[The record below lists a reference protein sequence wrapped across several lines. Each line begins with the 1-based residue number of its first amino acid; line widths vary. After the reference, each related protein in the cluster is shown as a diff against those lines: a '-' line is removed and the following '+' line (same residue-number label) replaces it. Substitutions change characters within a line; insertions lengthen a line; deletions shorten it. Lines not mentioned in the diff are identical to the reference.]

1 MHMKNGRNL
10 RQLILFSLA
19 AGCTLGG
26 LGGGDVY
33 ANGYPPYEQILYIN
47 ENNTVTQSDTDPNLK
62 VDTSGLLKDGNF
74 TYDTGD
80 KLSKEKRGLIIMNSK
95 KDLKSYT
102 VDATLGADSSKTVND
117 YKKSDYQTIL
127 LQSTCDDT
135 TIQDVNLQ
143 VKGLLAHNYGG
154 SGVYGIYSGGAMKL
168 DNLTIN
174 SDLKNAIK
182 DSGIVNTNAYFIGKR
197 TTNIGNLYI
206 DTKLDPNSTTGAS
219 IAHNGLYA
227 DGGAVINVTGN
238 TYINDYIATGT
249 HEGYDNEY
257 EIDTKGNVN
266 TISKNDAVSAKHGD
280 GSTVNINANEDG
292 TILTPNNTV
301 QIYGNLDAKKRN
313 YPRRLFW

>member
-1 MHMKNGRNL
+1 M
-10 RQLILFSLA
+10 
-19 AGCTLGG
+19 
-26 LGGGDVY
+26 Y

-62 VDTSGLLKDGNF
+62 VDTSGLIKDGNF

-292 TILTPNNTV
+292 TILNPNNMV

>member
-1 MHMKNGRNL
+1 M
-10 RQLILFSLA
+10 
-19 AGCTLGG
+19 
-26 LGGGDVY
+26 Y
-33 ANGYPPYEQILYIN
+33 ADAPPQQQILIIR
-47 ENNTVTQSDTDPNLK
+47 EDNTVTQKDENPSLT

-80 KLSKEKRGLIIMNSK
+80 KLSKEKRGLIIRNFK

-117 YKKSDYQTIL
+117 YKKGDYGTTL
-127 LQSTCDDT
+127 LQSICDDT

-154 SGVYGIYSGGAMKL
+154 GGVYGIYSEGAMKL

-182 DSGIVNTNAYFIGKR
+182 DSGIVNTNAYFLGKR

-292 TILTPNNTV
+292 TILNPNNTV

>member
-1 MHMKNGRNL
+1 MAVVAFMAF
-10 RQLILFSLA
+10 IA
-19 AGCTLGG
+19 
-26 LGGGDVY
+26 
-33 ANGYPPYEQILYIN
+33 
-47 ENNTVTQSDTDPNLK
+47 
-62 VDTSGLLKDGNF
+62 
-74 TYDTGD
+74 
-80 KLSKEKRGLIIMNSK
+80 
-95 KDLKSYT
+95 
-102 VDATLGADSSKTVND
+102 
-117 YKKSDYQTIL
+117 
-127 LQSTCDDT
+127 
-135 TIQDVNLQ
+135 
-143 VKGLLAHNYGG
+143 
-154 SGVYGIYSGGAMKL
+154 GGAMKL

-292 TILTPNNTV
+292 TILNPNNTV

>member
-1 MHMKNGRNL
+1 M
-10 RQLILFSLA
+10 
-19 AGCTLGG
+19 
-26 LGGGDVY
+26 
-33 ANGYPPYEQILYIN
+33 
-47 ENNTVTQSDTDPNLK
+47 
-62 VDTSGLLKDGNF
+62 SGLLKDGNF

-227 DGGAVINVTGN
+227 DGGPSSMSRGIPISTIISPREPMKAMTMSMKSIPR
-238 TYINDYIATGT
+238 GT
-249 HEGYDNEY
+249 L
-257 EIDTKGNVN
+257 IP
-266 TISKNDAVSAKHGD
+266 SARTMPYQL
-280 GSTVNINANEDG
+280 STVTVRQSISM
-292 TILTPNNTV
+292 LTKTE
-301 QIYGNLDAKKRN
+301 LS
-313 YPRRLFW
+313 

>member
-1 MHMKNGRNL
+1 M
-10 RQLILFSLA
+10 
-19 AGCTLGG
+19 
-26 LGGGDVY
+26 Y

-280 GSTVNINANEDG
+280 GSTVNINANE
-292 TILTPNNTV
+292 TELS
-301 QIYGNLDAKKRN
+301 
-313 YPRRLFW
+313 